1 MNDDAP
7 RHLVGYARVSS
18 GEHQRHDLQIDAL
31 VAAGVS
37 PSNIYTDTIS
47 GASLAASRP
56 GLSQALDR
64 CGTNST
70 LVVWRID
77 RLGRSLVDVVS
88 TVESLIERG
97 VAVRSIS
104 DGIDPDTPHGRLLLN
119 LLCSC
124 AQFERDLI
132 RVRVQAGMDSARRRG
147 VRFGRP
153 APDPVEVEAKVRMAR
168 RAMAEDGLPAADAA
182 RLVGWS
188 RSTLYRHMQAIPA

>member
-31 VAAGVS
+31 IAAGVE
-37 PSNIYTDTIS
+37 PSNIFTDTIS
-47 GASLAASRP
+47 GASVAASRP
-56 GLSQALDR
+56 GLSQALAH
-64 CGTNST
+64 CGPNST

-132 RVRVQAGMDSARRRG
+132 RARVQAGMDSARRRG

-153 APDPVEVEAKVRMAR
+153 APDPVEVGAKVRMAR

-188 RSTLYRHMQAIPA
+188 RSTLYRHMQVIPA